1 MIKKKYILTTS
12 LVVTF
17 ILSLIIVLK
26 IIIINSIP
34 DVFYSINKEKI
45 YFKSPI
51 PFVNFKIDPTTNKAI
66 ATSNEEYECNL
77 KLFNITFK
85 NITLKITNRKRATPS
100 GMPFG
105 LKVFAD
111 GVMIVNSAPVETKNG
126 EINPS
131 EISSI
136 KKGDVIISL
145 NGKQVNTVEE
155 VSNIIKNS
163 NGKPITAKII
173 RGNLKFE
180 TKITPVKSL
189 EDNIFRA
196 GCWVR
201 DSSSGIGMITFFIKN
216 KNFFAG
222 LGHGIRDIDTDKLIP
237 LAHGEV
243 MKAVIKSVTKP
254 LSSAIGELRGDFVG
268 NEPIGVIKS
277 NDESGVYGQLNY
289 EIESFFDEMDIALK
303 QEVKVGPAKIISTV
317 FGNKPQMYDIN
328 IERVDFNKFNLNKNL
343 SISVKD
349 KNLIE
354 KTGGVVQGMSGSPI
368 IQNNMIV
375 GAVTHVDLNNPLKGW
390 GIFAETMMN
399 NKSFLEICT

>member
-1 MIKKKYILTTS
+1 MAKKTHVLI
-12 LVVTF
+12 
-17 ILSLIIVLK
+17 ILSIIT
-26 IIIINSIP
+26 IIISFTIILKLTIINCIP
-34 DVFYSINKEKI
+34 DVFYSINKESI
-45 YFKSPI
+45 TFKSSI
-51 PFVNFKIDPTTNKAI
+51 PFLKFKIDPKANRVI
-66 ATSNEEYECNL
+66 ASSFNECDCDL
-77 KLFNITFK
+77 KLFNIPLK
-85 NITLKITNRKRATPS
+85 NVKLKIVERKRATPS
-100 GMPFG
+100 GVPFG
-105 LKVFAD
+105 IKVFAD
-111 GVMIVNSAPVETKNG
+111 GVMIVNNAPVETNNG

-136 KKGDVIISL
+136 KKGDVITNL

-155 VSNIIKNS
+155 VSEIIRNS
-163 NGKPITAKII
+163 NGKPITAKIV

-180 TKITPVKSL
+180 TKITPVRSL

-201 DSSSGIGMITFFIKN
+201 DSSSGIGMITFFIKD
-216 KNFFAG
+216 KNLFAG

-237 LAHGEV
+237 LSHGEV
-243 MKAVIKSVTKP
+243 MKAVIKSVIKP
-254 LSSAIGELRGDFVG
+254 LENTTGELRGDFVG
-268 NEPIGVIKS
+268 NEPIGIINS
-277 NDESGVYGQLNY
+277 NDESGIYGKLNHD
-289 EIESFFDEMDIALK
+289 IESFFDELDIALK
-303 QEVKVGPAKIISTV
+303 QEIKVGPAKIISTI
-317 FGNKPQMYDIN
+317 FGNHPQMYDIY
-328 IERVDFNKFNLNKNL
+328 IERVSFNKFNPNKNL

-399 NKSFLEICT
+399 NPNF